1 MDFPPFSLQVFIEKN
16 MVKCIQSMFNVN
28 NNSIVLTWGDP
39 FAFKTATD
47 SELRI
52 QNRNS
57 KDPEQGPPPEPGDSY
72 LFIASIAGIILGG
85 GLGVVIA
92 VNIAGARAIF
102 IGLIAGCI
110 AGGLVGTYFGSY
122 LKKRKRSKQ
131 ARLPHY
137 DEKGPFS
144 N

>member
-1 MDFPPFSLQVFIEKN
+1 
-16 MVKCIQSMFNVN
+16 MVECIQDMINKTST
-28 NNSIVLTWGDP
+28 SIALTWGDP

-52 QNRNS
+52 QNRDS

-92 VNIAGARAIF
+92 INLAGARAIF

-110 AGGLVGTYFGSY
+110 AGGFLGAYFGSY
-122 LKKRKRSKQ
+122 LKKRKKSEQ
-131 ARLPHY
+131 ARLPRHN
-137 DEKGPFS
+137 EKGPFS
-144 N
+144 D

>member
-1 MDFPPFSLQVFIEKN
+1 MQALIDKN
-16 MVKCIQSMFNVN
+16 MVEYVQKMIGKASA
-28 NNSIVLTWGDP
+28 SIVLTWGDP

-52 QNRNS
+52 QNRDS

-92 VNIAGARAIF
+92 INLVGTSAIF

-110 AGGLVGTYFGSY
+110 AGGLIGAYFGSY
-122 LKKRKRSKQ
+122 LKKRKNSER
-131 ARLPHY
+131 ARLPRH

-144 N
+144 D

>member
-1 MDFPPFSLQVFIEKN
+1 LQVFIEKN
-16 MVKCIQSMFNVN
+16 MVECIQDMCNIKNDTLVMT
-28 NNSIVLTWGDP
+28 LGDP

-47 SELRI
+47 GELRI

-85 GLGVVIA
+85 GLGVIIA
-92 VNIAGARAIF
+92 INLVGVEAIF
-102 IGLIAGCI
+102 IGLIAGCL
-110 AGGLVGTYFGSY
+110 AGGFIGAYFGSY
-122 LKKRKRSKQ
+122 LKKRKRSEQ

-144 N
+144 D

>member
-1 MDFPPFSLQVFIEKN
+1 MVECKQYMIEKN
-16 MVKCIQSMFNVN
+16 
-28 NNSIVLTWGDP
+28 SISRVLTWGDP

-47 SELRI
+47 GELRV
-52 QNRNS
+52 QNRSS

-92 VNIAGARAIF
+92 INLVGASAIF
-102 IGLIAGCI
+102 IGLIAGCF
-110 AGGLVGTYFGSY
+110 AGGLIGTYFGSY
-122 LKKRKRSKQ
+122 LKKRKRSGRVK
-131 ARLPHY
+131 LPHY

>member
-1 MDFPPFSLQVFIEKN
+1 
-16 MVKCIQSMFNVN
+16 MVECIQDMFITSNG
-28 NNSIVLTWGDP
+28 STAMTLGDP

-57 KDPEQGPPPEPGDSY
+57 NDPEQGPPPEPGDSY

-85 GLGVVIA
+85 GVGVVVAI
-92 VNIAGARAIF
+92 NLAGARAIF
-102 IGLIAGCI
+102 IGLITGCI
-110 AGGLVGTYFGSY
+110 AGGFIGAYFGSY
-122 LKKRKRSKQ
+122 LKKRKRSER

-137 DEKGPFS
+137 NEKGPFS

>member
-1 MDFPPFSLQVFIEKN
+1 
-16 MVKCIQSMFNVN
+16 MVKCIQDMYITSNG
-28 NNSIVLTWGDP
+28 SIALTLGDP

-47 SELRI
+47 GELRI
-52 QNRNS
+52 QNRDS

-85 GLGVVIA
+85 GAGVVIA
-92 VNIAGARAIF
+92 INLVGAKAIF

-110 AGGLVGTYFGSY
+110 AGGLIGAYCGSY

-137 DEKGPFS
+137 DEKGSFH

>member
-1 MDFPPFSLQVFIEKN
+1 M
-16 MVKCIQSMFNVN
+16 
-28 NNSIVLTWGDP
+28 TWGDP

-47 SELRI
+47 GELRV

-72 LFIASIAGIILGG
+72 LFIASIVGIILGG
-85 GLGVVIA
+85 GLGVIIA
-92 VNIAGARAIF
+92 INLVGASAIF

-110 AGGLVGTYFGSY
+110 AGGLIGTYFGSY
-122 LKKRKRSKQ
+122 LKKRKRREQ

-137 DEKGPFS
+137 NEKGPFS
-144 N
+144 D

>member
-1 MDFPPFSLQVFIEKN
+1 
-16 MVKCIQSMFNVN
+16 MVECIQYMMKKTTTSR
-28 NNSIVLTWGDP
+28 VLTWGDP

-47 SELRI
+47 SELRV
-52 QNRNS
+52 QNRSS

-85 GLGVVIA
+85 GIGVVIA
-92 VNIAGARAIF
+92 INLVGTGAIF
-102 IGLIAGCI
+102 IGLIAGC
-110 AGGLVGTYFGSY
+110 LVGGFIGAYFGSY
-122 LKKRKRSKQ
+122 LKKRKRSER

>member
-1 MDFPPFSLQVFIEKN
+1 MKMVEYIQYMIEKT
-16 MVKCIQSMFNVN
+16 ST
-28 NNSIVLTWGDP
+28 SRVLTWGDP

-47 SELRI
+47 GELRV

-85 GLGVVIA
+85 GVGVAIA
-92 VNIAGARAIF
+92 TNVAGARAIF
-102 IGLIAGCI
+102 IGLVAGC
-110 AGGLVGTYFGSY
+110 LVGGFVGVYIGSY
-122 LKKRKRSKQ
+122 LKKRKKNER

-137 DEKGPFS
+137 NEKGPFS
-144 N
+144 D

>member
-1 MDFPPFSLQVFIEKN
+1 MFSSN
-16 MVKCIQSMFNVN
+16 TD
-28 NNSIVLTWGDP
+28 SIVLTLGDP

-52 QNRNS
+52 QNRDS

-85 GLGVVIA
+85 GVGVLIA
-92 VNIAGARAIF
+92 INLVGAGAIF
-102 IGLIAGCI
+102 IGLIAGCLS
-110 AGGLVGTYFGSY
+110 GGFIGAYFGSY
-122 LKKRKRSKQ
+122 LKKRKRSEQ

-144 N
+144 D

>member
-1 MDFPPFSLQVFIEKN
+1 
-16 MVKCIQSMFNVN
+16 MVEYTQDMVITNNV
-28 NNSIVLTWGDP
+28 SIIMTWGDP

-47 SELRI
+47 GELRV

-72 LFIASIAGIILGG
+72 LFIASIVGIILGG
-85 GLGVVIA
+85 GLGVIIA
-92 VNIAGARAIF
+92 INLVGASAIF

-110 AGGLVGTYFGSY
+110 AGGLIGTYFGSY
-122 LKKRKRSKQ
+122 LKKRKRREQ

-137 DEKGPFS
+137 NEKGPFS
-144 N
+144 D

>member
-1 MDFPPFSLQVFIEKN
+1 MIEKT
-16 MVKCIQSMFNVN
+16 STAR
-28 NNSIVLTWGDP
+28 VLTWGDP

-85 GLGVVIA
+85 GIGVVIA
-92 VNIAGARAIF
+92 VNVAGASAIF

-110 AGGLVGTYFGSY
+110 TGGLIGTYFGSY
-122 LKKRKRSKQ
+122 LKKRKRGEQ

-137 DEKGPFS
+137 NEKGPFS
-144 N
+144 D

>member
-1 MDFPPFSLQVFIEKN
+1 MVECILY
-16 MVKCIQSMFNVN
+16 MVKKTST
-28 NNSIVLTWGDP
+28 SRVLTWGDP

-47 SELRI
+47 SELRV

-57 KDPEQGPPPEPGDSY
+57 KDPEQGPPPEPGDAY

-92 VNIAGARAIF
+92 INLVGVRAIF

-110 AGGLVGTYFGSY
+110 AGGLIGAYFGSY
-122 LKKRKRSKQ
+122 LKKRKKNEQ
-131 ARLPHY
+131 ARLPRHN
-137 DEKGPFS
+137 EKGPFS
-144 N
+144 D

>member
-1 MDFPPFSLQVFIEKN
+1 MLNVKN
-16 MVKCIQSMFNVN
+16 D
-28 NNSIVLTWGDP
+28 SIVLTWGDP

-92 VNIAGARAIF
+92 INLVGARAIF

-110 AGGLVGTYFGSY
+110 AGGLVGAYFGSF
-122 LKKRKRSKQ
+122 LKKRKRSER
-131 ARLPHY
+131 ARLPQY
-137 DEKGPFS
+137 DEKGRLS
-144 N
+144 D